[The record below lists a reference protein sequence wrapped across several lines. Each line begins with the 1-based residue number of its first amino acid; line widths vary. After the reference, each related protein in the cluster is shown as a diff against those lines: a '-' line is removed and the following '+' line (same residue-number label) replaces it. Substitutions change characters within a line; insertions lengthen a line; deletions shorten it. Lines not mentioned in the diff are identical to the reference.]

1 MSIDTEKN
9 LQNGYRLLC
18 TIIYLYVKELTLP
31 AEAGFFRFDIG
42 DGFFFEYKVSE
53 KTDLLNV
60 ECHVYEA
67 DISYHVK
74 IT

>member
-1 MSIDTEKN
+1 VHDYISICERTYSSS
-9 LQNGYRLLC
+9 GSR
-18 TIIYLYVKELTLP
+18 I
-31 AEAGFFRFDIG
+31 RFDIR

-67 DISYHVK
+67 DIFRIILK
-74 IT
+74 